1 MSLTITQTQDGGY
14 VTSDESGGMIGA
26 FEEGETQ
33 WGSVECFQRLLY
45 SITEYFGMIGSK
57 HDARRIRITT
67 GGEDENVG

>member
-1 MSLTITQTQDGGY
+1 MILTITRAKDGGY
-14 VTSDESGGMIGA
+14 VTSDDFGRPVGA

-45 SITEYFGMIGSK
+45 AIVDHFGMTGSK

-67 GGEDENVG
+67 GGEDE